1 MKKALIGIFLIL
13 FSSTLFSKEI
23 EPESMYVKYIGFNV
37 NPLLSQLIPM
47 NNINPNIN
55 SFAVNSR
62 SFKGRHGFKSN
73 FGVFFDESFNNE
85 QFVSLSF
92 GYENRRKLTDRI
104 YFLKGIDLNILISES
119 FLDFSSLVGP
129 GLSWGIE
136 YKITKHISLS
146 TYANLR
152 LLMGEPNVLFQL
164 EPPLSIGINFLISEK
179 KHKFE

>member
-1 MKKALIGIFLIL
+1 MKKALIGIFVML
-13 FSSTLFSKEI
+13 FNISLFSKEI
-23 EPESMYVKYIGFNV
+23 EPEPLYVKYIGFNI

-73 FGVFFDESFNNE
+73 FGVFLDESFNNE
-85 QFVSLSF
+85 KFVSMSV
-92 GYENRRKLTDRI
+92 GYENRRKLTERI
-104 YFLKGIDLNILISES
+104 YFLKGIDLNILFSETFS
-119 FLDFSSLVGP
+119 DFTSLVGP

-136 YKITKHISLS
+136 YKFTKHISLS

-152 LLMGEPNVLFQL
+152 LLVGEPNTLFQL
-164 EPPLSIGINFLISEK
+164 EPPLNIGINFLISEK
-179 KHKFE
+179 

>member
-1 MKKALIGIFLIL
+1 MKKVFTGIL
-13 FSSTLFSKEI
+13 FILITNSLFAKEI
-23 EPESMYVKYIGFNV
+23 EPESKYVKYIGFNV

-62 SFKGRHGFKSN
+62 SFKGVHGFKSN

-92 GYENRRKLTDRI
+92 GYENRRKLTNRI
-104 YFLKGIDLNILISES
+104 YFLKGVNLNILISES
-119 FLDFSSLVGP
+119 FSDFSSLVGP

-152 LLMGEPNVLFQL
+152 LLVGEPNILFQL

-179 KHKFE
+179 